1 MPNRDL
7 YHPCVKHAL
16 VRDGWHITHD
26 PFSLKLGKKDMF
38 VDLGAER
45 FLAAEK
51 QNIKIA
57 VEIKSFIGASEVE
70 DLRNAIGQYILHRA
84 ALKRFEL
91 SRLLYLAIREITF
104 IKIFEE
110 EIGQALLED
119 ENVKLLIFSPEKE
132 VVVRWID

>member
-1 MPNRDL
+1 
-7 YHPCVKHAL
+7 
-16 VRDGWHITHD
+16 
-26 PFSLKLGKKDMF
+26 MF

-70 DLRNAIGQYILHRA
+70 DLRNAIGQYILYRA
-84 ALKRFEL
+84 ALKRFEP

-104 IKIFEE
+104 IEIFEE

>member
-1 MPNRDL
+1 
-7 YHPCVKHAL
+7 
-16 VRDGWHITHD
+16 
-26 PFSLKLGKKDMF
+26 MF